1 MTNAASTS
9 TINIVPVQGIF
20 GPQPT
25 FTLVSLI
32 GPAGT
37 PFYPN
42 INPQQSGLSITASTI
57 DSSVIGGITP
67 STGTFTNILTT
78 TGQITTSPTGNTDI
92 ANKFYVDQIAQGLS
106 PKQAVKC
113 GTSVSITLSGLQTI
127 DGYTTLAGDRVLVK
141 NQSTSS
147 QNGIYNA
154 SASAWTRSADMDV
167 WAEVP
172 GAYTVILNGGQAQ
185 TAWVSTSSDT
195 GTINVTPI
203 TFVQFSGNGTY
214 YAGTGLTLTS
224 NTFSITNTG
233 VTAASVGSASK
244 TLTATVNAQGQLTAL
259 ADTNIAIAATQIT
272 SGTIDSARISGSYT
286 GITGVGTLTVGTWNA
301 STITVPYGG
310 TGATTLSGYIKG
322 NGTAALSG
330 QATIPNSDITG
341 LGTMS
346 TQNANNV
353 AITGGSISGLS
364 SFILTGQTGYV
375 YANGSSAVTSS
386 TTIPTSAL
394 SGNFVSTFSAGT
406 TGLTPNTNST
416 GAVTLSGTLNVA
428 NGGTGVTASSGA
440 NSVML
445 RDANQNVAVNAI
457 DDAYTNFA
465 ASGTTTTLTV
475 SSPRRYTV
483 TGSGGQTF
491 KLPDA
496 TTLVNGAIF
505 EFDNNQ
511 SSGAILVNNNSN
523 TLIVSVPSGGITRV
537 DLLSNSI
544 AAGSWDRHDLTPANV
559 SWSTNTLD
567 YPGSITSAT
576 WNGNAVAINRGGTN
590 GTATPTSGAVA
601 YGTGTAYAFTAA
613 GTTGQVLTSNGSGA
627 PTWSTPTAYATVTDD
642 TTTNATRYPLFA
654 AATSG
659 NLATEYVSSTKYQFN
674 PSTGLLTATGFS
686 GSGANLTSIPNG
698 ALTNSSITIGSTS
711 VSLGGTVTTIAGLTS
726 VTSTTFVG
734 ALTGNASS
742 ATTATTATNATNT
755 AITDD
760 TTTAAVVYPTWVTST
775 SGNLP
780 QKTSSTK
787 LQFNPSTGALTASQL
802 VIAP

>member
-141 NQSTSS
+141 NQGTSS

-259 ADTNIAIAATQIT
+259 ADTNIAIAANQIT

-301 STITVPYGG
+301 TTITVPYGG

-445 RDANQNVAVNAI
+445 RDANQNVSVNAV

-483 TGSGGQTF
+483 TGSGGHTF

-496 TTLVNGAIF
+496 TTLINGAIF

-511 SSGAILVNNNSN
+511 SSGAITVNNNSN

-698 ALTNSSITIGSTS
+698 ALVNSSITIGSTS

-734 ALTGNASS
+734 ALTGNAST
-742 ATTATTATNATNT
+742 ATTAITATNATNT

-780 QKTSSTK
+780 LKTSSTK